1 MRLSSFISTLTSMIA
16 NLGES
21 KEKRKNSI
29 HNKLLPKNN
38 KQQKSKLTFQMI
50 GSYVKKDRLYE

>member
-1 MRLSSFISTLTSMIA
+1 MIA